1 MTRIQTEHVR
11 QKEVRERGKKNK
23 KKQRES
29 QGGGCR
35 KSQEM
40 TRKDEMRMKVLVES
54 MRFAGGGCGGCGD
67 GSDLRPDLF
76 DSAWYRQL

>member
-1 MTRIQTEHVR
+1 
-11 QKEVRERGKKNK
+11 
-23 KKQRES
+23 
-29 QGGGCR
+29 
-35 KSQEM
+35 M